1 MFTSSV
7 VTILEIVA
15 LWKVF
20 EKAGRKGWKS
30 LIPVLNIYEYFEMG
44 GVDGNMSLF
53 ALGAIIAGA
62 IGGFSGVAGFVTGM
76 GTDDGSGGSAS
87 ILSLICILA
96 AVALGIVYF
105 VFYCK
110 ANMEIAKRFG
120 HDTGFGI
127 GLIFLNTIFVMILA
141 FSSDTYNGTAVNGNA
156 RPMQPAQPMQ
166 PIQPQMQPQQQAM
179 VQPQQPQMTG
189 ATQPQQPVNSENF
202 SQQSYNQ
209 NDYFTKQQ

>member
-1 MFTSSV
+1 MITSSV

-44 GVDGNMSLF
+44 GVDGKMSLF

-62 IGGFSGVAGFVTGM
+62 IGGSSGVVGFATGM

-96 AVALGIVYF
+96 AVALGIVSF

-110 ANMEIAKRFG
+110 ANMEVAKRFG

-141 FSSDTYNGTAVNGNA
+141 FSSDTYNGTAANGNA
-156 RPMQPAQPMQ
+156 RTMQ
-166 PIQPQMQPQQQAM
+166 PIQPQMQPQQQAT

-189 ATQPQQPVNSENF
+189 ATQPQQPVNSGNF